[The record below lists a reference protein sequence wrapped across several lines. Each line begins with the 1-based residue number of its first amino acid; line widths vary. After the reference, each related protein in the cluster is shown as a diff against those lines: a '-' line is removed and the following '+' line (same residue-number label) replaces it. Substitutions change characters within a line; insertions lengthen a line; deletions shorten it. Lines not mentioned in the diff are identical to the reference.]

1 MNIAIVYATNS
12 GNTYT
17 VARVIQ
23 EILEAAGHQVASSH
37 AIDADPSILDNKDL
51 ILFGSSSWD
60 WESKEEG
67 RLEGHPLLSMKRF
80 LGKIGDKSLEN
91 HQFAIFGCGDTD
103 FQHFCGAV
111 DHLSQFVD
119 DHGAVQII
127 KPLRIDKFYI
137 DINQKIE
144 QVKDW
149 AKELTT
155 KIETN

>member
-17 VARVIQ
+17 VARIIQ
-23 EILEAAGHQVASSH
+23 EMLEAAGHHIDISH
-37 AIDADPSILDNKDL
+37 AIDADPKIFDDKEL
-51 ILFGSSSWD
+51 ILLGSSSWD

-67 RLEGHPLLSMKRF
+67 RVEGQPLLSMKRF
-80 LGKIGDKSLEN
+80 LQKLNDQSLD
-91 HQFAIFGCGDTD
+91 QKKFAIFGCGDTD

-119 DHGAVQII
+119 DHGAVQIV

-137 DINQKIE
+137 DINQKMEI
-144 QVKDW
+144 VKDW
-149 AKELTT
+149 AKDLAT
-155 KIETN
+155 KIS